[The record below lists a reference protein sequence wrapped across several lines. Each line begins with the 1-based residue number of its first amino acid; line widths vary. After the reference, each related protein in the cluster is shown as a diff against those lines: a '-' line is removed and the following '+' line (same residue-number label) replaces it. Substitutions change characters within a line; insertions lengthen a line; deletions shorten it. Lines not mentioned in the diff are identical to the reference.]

1 MHKGGCVK
9 DYYKTI
15 VLSDIHMGRRGS
27 RHKDVI
33 SFLKHTSCENLIL
46 NGDILDKFR
55 YNKPALWKKRHWRFI
70 KTISQKIEEDK
81 TNVFFVKGNSDQLPD
96 NLLPLQIGELKLVD
110 RMVYESFGKKY
121 LVVHGDIFDT
131 YQGQFRWLTKLGKK
145 AHGALF
151 WFHHKALSL
160 RKLAGFKHFPLSEK
174 VKSQFSIARHYIESY
189 EQSLSGLANEAGY
202 DGVICGH
209 LHIPAIKTINGVV
222 YMNSGDWVQS
232 GSALVEYPNGEWK
245 HVFYT
250 ESQRVLYQD
259 YEKEETALNYLNIYP
274 FLRAR

>member
-1 MHKGGCVK
+1 
-9 DYYKTI
+9 
-15 VLSDIHMGRRGS
+15 MGRRGS

-81 TNVFFVKGNSDQLPD
+81 TNVFFIKGNSDNLPN

-110 RMVYESFGKKY
+110 RMVYESFGKRY

-131 YQGQFRWLTKLGKK
+131 YQGQFGWLTKLGKK
-145 AHGALF
+145 AHGLLF
-151 WFHHKALSL
+151 WLHHKVHFIRKAL
-160 RKLAGFKHFPLSEK
+160 RFERFPLSEK
-174 VKSQFSIARHYIESY
+174 VKSQFSLARHYIEKY
-189 EQSLSGLANEAGY
+189 EQSLSRLAHEAGY

-209 LHIPAIKTINGVV
+209 LHIPAIKTIDGVT

-232 GSALVEYPNGEWK
+232 SSALVEYPNGDWK

-250 ESQRVLYQD
+250 ESQRALYHD
-259 YEKEETALNYLNIYP
+259 YENEESTLNYLNIYP